1 MIERNAAKNDVFEDS
16 LVVDASLLQNSY
28 LLLRLYINRLSR
40 YPYF

>member
-28 LLLRLYINRLSR
+28 LLLRLYIKGLSR
-40 YPYF
+40 